1 MGKQT
6 YAIQLLIFKKSFLFF
21 MDFKT
26 MDYNL
31 RDLRFFETVA
41 ELGHLGRAAE
51 MLGRSQPAITKCIR
65 RLESSVGSPL
75 LKREGRGIQLTPVGA
90 LLMARARQ
98 LLRHAAEVGREL
110 NDFSA
115 GHSGH
120 VRIGGGLI
128 TADRVIPDVC
138 TRILQDSPDVTFE
151 IIIATN
157 VSLREELREGRID
170 LLLGQTAIADQ
181 DFSTVPLIKDVVVP
195 VARRTHPIF
204 KRRNRD
210 LDTVLKYRWALPSR
224 SIPSRQWL
232 DIAFSSRGLALPAAH
247 IETNSPPLLPRI
259 IGGADLISFIPRR
272 MISANR
278 HYGLREIAVPEI
290 TLQRDFGVT
299 YRQGGYLSPA
309 SQRVLALL
317 VSEGKVLFD
326 LPHDR
331 TISPTRTNF
340 RAAVR

>member
-1 MGKQT
+1 MGKPSH
-6 YAIQLLIFKKSFLFF
+6 AIQLLIFRERFLFF
-21 MDFKT
+21 MDSKA

-31 RDLRFFETVA
+31 RDLRFFEAVA
-41 ELGHLGRAAE
+41 DLGHLGRAAE

-75 LKREGRGIQLTPVGA
+75 FQREGRGIQLTPVGA

-128 TADRVIPDVC
+128 TAGHVIPDVC
-138 TRILQDSPDVTFE
+138 TKILEDSPDVTFE

-170 LLLGQTAIADQ
+170 LLLGQTAVADR
-181 DFSTVPLIKDVVVP
+181 DFLTVPLINDVVVP
-195 VARRTHPIF
+195 AARRTHPIF
-204 KRRNRD
+204 KKRHRD
-210 LDTVLKYRWALPSR
+210 LDTMLMYPWALPSR
-224 SIPSRQWL
+224 AIPSRQWL
-232 DIAFSSRGLALPAAH
+232 DIALSSRGLTLPVAH

-278 HYGLREIAVPEI
+278 HYGLREIVIPEI

-299 YRQGGYLSPA
+299 YRHGGYLSRA
-309 SQRVLALL
+309 AQRVLELM
-317 VSEGKVLFD
+317 VSEGKALFGLSRQD
-326 LPHDR
+326 EHGHD
-331 TISPTRTNF
+331 SCH
-340 RAAVR
+340 